1 MAKIPLTNGF
11 TPIPEGTHVFKITAI
26 EDKMAFGKLN
36 VTLETQDGL
45 KHVERYKFIK
55 ADKSENMGAYNAFS
69 FFARTALKDDD
80 FALDEIDTDDLIGC
94 FIEADVE
101 HDIQPSKNDP
111 NKTVTFVRLADK
123 RPSDGWEEAPA
134 PKAAPTAPKKKSRAE
149 LLAMLGG

>member
-11 TPIPEGTHVFKITAI
+11 APIPEGTHIFKITAI

-69 FFARTALKDDD
+69 FFARTALNNMS
-80 FALDEIDTDDLIGC
+80 ADEIEHTDLVGC
-94 FIEADVE
+94 YIEATVE
-101 HDIQPSKNDP
+101 HDVRPNKNDP
-111 NKTVTFVRLADK
+111 NKTVTFVRLGEK
-123 RPSDGWEEAPA
+123 KPA
-134 PKAAPTAPKKKSRAE
+134 SGFGTVERSNNARKVDLDN
-149 LLAMLGG
+149 LLG